1 VPLQRVRL
9 CWWNSAHAT
18 SAPTEGIINTHTI
31 EAGIESLHFSYP
43 KVCTERQTTDSY
55 LKPSPMKTAFKNTLS
70 KYKFLYTIALPVLVV
85 AAVYATMSG
94 CAQSL
99 TSINYQTGFTG
110 IPATVEVG
118 QTVTFTNQST
128 ADGAANYSG
137 SSWTFPGGSPVSSSQ
152 QTNVTVVYDTPGT
165 YLVTLVVNGRELT
178 KDNYITVTAATELPV
193 AAFSANDTIIL
204 PGGSVNFTDLSTGA
218 PTSWEWT
225 FQGGT
230 PGTSTEQNP
239 TGIVFDNEGDKDIT
253 LVASSSLGSNTLVKS
268 NYIAVVPYCSFVYDI
283 DGIGYNVVEIG
294 NHCWMANN
302 LTTSTYRN
310 GQSITT
316 GLNTTDWE
324 NNTSGAYKVYND
336 DNSNIATLGLLYNW
350 YAINNSN
357 GLCPEGWHVATDAN
371 WADLYTALGGTT
383 VANPKMRALTTWN
396 PNTGNN
402 SSGFTAYAAGFFGT
416 NNQFAGLETQAYF
429 WSATENDATSAN
441 TAQLYND
448 LDEVFEFPVDKNAG
462 MSCRCVKD

>member
-1 VPLQRVRL
+1 
-9 CWWNSAHAT
+9 
-18 SAPTEGIINTHTI
+18 
-31 EAGIESLHFSYP
+31 
-43 KVCTERQTTDSY
+43 
-55 LKPSPMKTAFKNTLS
+55 MKTAILNTLS
-70 KYKFLYTIALPVLVV
+70 KYKFLYTIALPVVV
-85 AAVYATMSG
+85 LAAVCSTMSS
-94 CAQSL
+94 CE
-99 TSINYQTGFTG
+99 TGSNAVYVTDFTG
-110 IPATVEVG
+110 APTTVEVG

-128 ADGAANYSG
+128 DDGVAQHIG
-137 SSWTFPGGSPVSSSQ
+137 SSWTFPGGTPATSSEL
-152 QTNVTVVYDTPGT
+152 TNVNVVYDTPGT
-165 YLVTLVVNGRELT
+165 YSVTLIVGGLEST
-178 KDNYITVTAATELPV
+178 KDNYITVTAATALPV

-218 PTSWEWT
+218 LTSWEWT

-253 LVASSSLGSNTLVKS
+253 LVATNSLGSNTLVKS

-302 LTTSTYRN
+302 LMTSKYRN

-324 NNTSGAYKVYND
+324 NNTSGAYKVYDD

-357 GLCPEGWHVATDAN
+357 GLCPEGWHLATDAN
-371 WADLYTALGGTT
+371 WADLYTALGGIT

-402 SSGFTAYAAGFFGT
+402 SSGFTAYAAGFFNT
-416 NNQFAGLETQAYF
+416 NNQFSGLETQAMF

-448 LDEVFEFPVDKNAG
+448 LDEVFDYPLNKNAG
-462 MSCRCVKD
+462 VSCRCVKD